1 MAVKRVVLRGGD
13 VRYEAYF
20 EEGGRERRRRFR
32 TRKDA
37 EAAVQ
42 QARDRERRRRAGIPE
57 QRETISYG
65 ELVELFLDQYT
76 ATGRRADRW
85 MRDMLA
91 YSLKTFGTVPV
102 RELLPETI
110 GRWIKHLPVSA
121 KTKQHALA
129 AMRQVLR
136 AAVTWGYLP
145 INPARPA
152 AVKSPPSQQ
161 PDIVPFESWDEVYA
175 VARAAGHYGPLVVF
189 ACATGLRPEEW
200 SALQWRDIDR
210 VTRRCA
216 VRRTYANGEL
226 RSEGKREASL
236 RTVMLADIA
245 LEALDELPQPLRP
258 DQLVFPA
265 VEGGHISLS
274 NWRRRVWYPAVERAG
289 LERRPLYQMRHTF
302 ATLALAAG
310 MPIDFVSRQMGH
322 TDIRTTLR
330 FYARYIP
337 ALEERHL
344 AMLNEGWQAA
354 AAISADHGRP

>member
-1 MAVKRVVLRGGD
+1 MAVKRVALASGE

-20 EEGGRERRRRFR
+20 EEGGSERRRRFR

-42 QARDRERRRRAGIPE
+42 HARDRERRRKAGIPE

-85 MRDMLA
+85 MRDMLG

-102 RELLPETI
+102 RELLPENI
-110 GRWIKHLPVSA
+110 GRWIKQLPVSA

-136 AAVTWGYLP
+136 AGVTWGYLP
-145 INPARPA
+145 ISPARPA
-152 AVKSPPSQQ
+152 AVKSPPSK
-161 PDIVPFESWDEVYA
+161 PPEVIPFESWNEVFA
-175 VARAAGHYGPLVVF
+175 VARHAGRYGPLVVF

-200 SALQWRDIDR
+200 SALQWRDIDGAA
-210 VTRRCA
+210 RRCI
-216 VRRTYANGEL
+216 VRRTYASGEL

-236 RTVMLADIA
+236 RTVLLADVA
-245 LEALDELPQPLRP
+245 LEALDEMPQPLRP

-265 VEGGHISLS
+265 TEGGHISLS
-274 NWRRRVWYPAVERAG
+274 NWRRRVWHPALERAG
-289 LERRPLYQMRHTF
+289 VERRPLYQMRHTF

-344 AMLNEGWQAA
+344 AMLNEGWRAMVPIRA
-354 AAISADHGRP
+354 EA

>member
-1 MAVKRVVLRGGD
+1 MAVKRVALKNGEI
-13 VRYEAYF
+13 RYEAYF

-42 QARDRERRRRAGIPE
+42 EARDRGRRRKAGIPE
-57 QRETISYG
+57 QREPISYA

-76 ATGRRADRW
+76 AKGRRADRW
-85 MRDMLA
+85 IRDMLA
-91 YSLKTFGTVPV
+91 YSLKTFGPV
-102 RELLPETI
+102 SVRGLLPENI

-129 AMRQVLR
+129 AMRQVLS
-136 AAVTWGYLP
+136 AGVVWGYLP
-145 INPARPA
+145 ASPARPA
-152 AVKSPPSQQ
+152 AVKSPPSN
-161 PDIVPFESWDEVYA
+161 PSDILPFESWDEVFA
-175 VARAAGHYGPLVVF
+175 VAREAGRYRPLVVF

-200 SALQWRDIDR
+200 SALQWRDLDR
-210 VTRRCA
+210 GARRCT
-216 VRRTYANGEL
+216 VRRTYASGEL
-226 RSEGKREASL
+226 RSEGKRESSL
-236 RTVMLADIA
+236 RTVMLADVA
-245 LEALDELPQPLRP
+245 LGALNELPQPLRS
-258 DQLVFPA
+258 DQLVFGAP
-265 VEGGHISLS
+265 EGGHISLT

-344 AMLNEGWQAA
+344 AALNEGWRAMSPQTVAK
-354 AAISADHGRP
+354 GE

>member
-1 MAVKRVVLRGGD
+1 MAVRRVALKNGEI
-13 VRYEAYF
+13 RYEAYF
-20 EEGGRERRRRFR
+20 EERGRERRRRFR

-37 EAAVQ
+37 EAAARE
-42 QARDRERRRRAGIPE
+42 ARDRERRRRAGIPE
-57 QRETISYG
+57 QREPITYA

-76 ATGRRADRW
+76 ATGRGADRW

-91 YSLKTFGTVPV
+91 YSLKTFGSVSV
-102 RELLPETI
+102 RELLPENI
-110 GRWIKHLPVSA
+110 GRWIKNLPVGA
-121 KTKQHALA
+121 KTKQHALG

-136 AAVTWGYLP
+136 AGVTWGYLAV
-145 INPARPA
+145 NPARPA
-152 AVKSPPSQQ
+152 AVKSPPSQP
-161 PDIVPFESWDEVYA
+161 PDIVPFESWGEVFA
-175 VARAAGHYGPLVVF
+175 VAEEAGRYGPLVVF

-200 SALQWRDIDR
+200 SALRWRDLD
-210 VTRRCA
+210 TGARRCS
-216 VRRTYANGEL
+216 VRRTYASGEL

-236 RTVMLADIA
+236 RTVLLADLA
-245 LEALDELPQPLRP
+245 LGALDELPQPLRP

-265 VEGGHISLS
+265 TEGGYVSLS

-344 AMLNEGWQAA
+344 AVLNEGWQAMVP
-354 AAISADHGRP
+354 ISVEG

>member
-1 MAVKRVVLRGGD
+1 MAVKRLFLKNGEI
-13 VRYEAYF
+13 RYEAYF

-37 EAAVQ
+37 DAAMQ
-42 QARDRERRRRAGIPE
+42 EARDRKRRRRAGIPE
-57 QRETISYG
+57 QREPITYA

-76 ATGRRADRW
+76 ATGRGADRW

-91 YSLKTFGTVPV
+91 YSLKAFGPVSV
-102 RELLPETI
+102 RELLPENI

-121 KTKQHALA
+121 KTKQHALG

-136 AAVTWGYLP
+136 AGVTWDYLAV
-145 INPARPA
+145 NPARPA
-152 AVKSPPSQQ
+152 AVKSPPSQP
-161 PDIVPFESWDEVYA
+161 PDIVPFESWDEVFA
-175 VARAAGHYGPLVVF
+175 VAEEAGRYGPLVVF

-210 VTRRCA
+210 SARRCSI
-216 VRRTYANGEL
+216 RRTWASGEL
-226 RSEGKREASL
+226 RYEGKREASL
-236 RTVMLADIA
+236 RTVLLADV
-245 LEALDELPQPLRP
+245 ALDALDGLPQPLRS

-265 VEGGHISLS
+265 TEGGYVSLS
-274 NWRRRVWYPAVERAG
+274 NWRRRVWYPALERSG

-310 MPIDFVSRQMGH
+310 MPVDFVSRQLGH

-344 AMLNEGWQAA
+344 AMLNDGWRTMTP
-354 AAISADHGRP
+354 ISAEA

>member
-1 MAVKRVVLRGGD
+1 MAVKRVVLQEGEI
-13 VRYEAYF
+13 RYEAYF
-20 EEGGRERRRRFR
+20 EEGGHERRRRFR

-42 QARDRERRRRAGIPE
+42 QARDRERRRKAGIPE
-57 QRETISYG
+57 QRETITYR
-65 ELVELFLDQYT
+65 ELAELFLDQYT

-91 YSLKTFGTVPV
+91 YSLKAFGPVPV
-102 RELLPETI
+102 RELLPENI
-110 GRWIKHLPVSA
+110 GRWLKQLPVSA

-136 AAVTWGYLP
+136 AGVTWGYLAA
-145 INPARPA
+145 NPARPA
-152 AVKSPPSQQ
+152 AVKSPPSKP
-161 PDIVPFESWDEVYA
+161 PDILPFESWDEVFW
-175 VARAAGHYGPLVVF
+175 VAREAGRYGQLVVF

-200 SALQWRDIDR
+200 SALQWRDIDGAA
-210 VTRRCA
+210 RRCL
-216 VRRTYANGEL
+216 VRRTYASGEL

-236 RTVMLADIA
+236 RTVLLADVA

-265 VEGGHISLS
+265 TEGGHISLS
-274 NWRRRVWYPAVERAG
+274 NWRRRVWYPALERAG
-289 LERRPLYQMRHTF
+289 VERRPLYQMRHTF

-344 AMLNEGWQAA
+344 AMLNEGWREATPVSAQA
-354 AAISADHGRP
+354 

>member
-1 MAVKRVVLRGGD
+1 MAVKRVALKSGEI
-13 VRYEAYF
+13 RYEAYF

-42 QARDRERRRRAGIPE
+42 EARDRERRRNAGIPE
-57 QRETISYG
+57 QREPITYSG
-65 ELVELFLDQYT
+65 LVELFLDQYT
-76 ATGRRADRW
+76 AKGRRADRW

-91 YSLKTFGTVPV
+91 YSLKTFGPVSV
-102 RELLPETI
+102 RELLPENI

-121 KTKQHALA
+121 KTKQHVLG
-129 AMRQVLR
+129 AMRQVLS
-136 AAVTWGYLP
+136 AGVIWGYLP
-145 INPARPA
+145 VSPARPA
-152 AVKSPPSQQ
+152 AVKSPPSQA
-161 PDIVPFESWDEVYA
+161 PDIGPFESWDEVFA
-175 VARAAGHYGPLVVF
+175 VARAAGRYRPLVIF

-200 SALQWRDIDR
+200 SALQWRDIEQGA
-210 VTRRCA
+210 RRCA
-216 VRRTYANGEL
+216 VRRTYASGEL

-236 RTVMLADIA
+236 RTVLLADLA
-245 LEALDELPQPLRP
+245 LEALHELPQPLRP

-265 VEGGHISLS
+265 TEGGHISLS
-274 NWRRRVWYPAVERAG
+274 NWRRRVWYPALERAG
-289 LERRPLYQMRHTF
+289 AERRPLYQMRHTF

-310 MPIDFVSRQMGH
+310 MPIDFVSRQLGH

-344 AMLNEGWQAA
+344 AMLNEGWRTRPRV
-354 AAISADHGRP
+354 SAKA

>member
-1 MAVKRVVLRGGD
+1 MAVRRITLRTGE

-20 EEGGRERRRRFR
+20 EEAGRERRRRFR

-42 QARDRERRRRAGIPE
+42 EARDRQRRRKAGIAE
-57 QRETISYG
+57 QREPITYA
-65 ELVELFLDQYT
+65 ELADLFLDQYT
-76 ATGRRADRW
+76 ASGRRTDRW

-91 YSLKTFGTVPV
+91 YSLTTFGPVSV
-102 RELLPETI
+102 RELLPENI
-110 GRWIKHLPVSA
+110 GRWVKQLPVSA

-129 AMRQVLR
+129 SMRQVLN
-136 AAVTWGYLP
+136 AGVTWDYLRV
-145 INPARPA
+145 NPARPA
-152 AVKSPPSQQ
+152 AVKSPPSRT
-161 PDIVPFESWDEVYA
+161 PEITPFESWDEVFA
-175 VARAAGHYGPLVVF
+175 VAREARRYAPLIIF

-200 SALQWRDIDR
+200 SALQWRDLDR
-210 VTRRCA
+210 RTRRCA
-216 VRRTYANGEL
+216 IRRTYAHGEV

-236 RTVMLADIA
+236 RTVLLADLA
-245 LEALDELPQPLRP
+245 RNALDELPEPLRST
-258 DQLVFPA
+258 QLVFA
-265 VEGGHISLS
+265 AKNGGHINLS
-274 NWRRRVWYPAVERAG
+274 NWRRRVWYPALARAE

-310 MPIDFVSRQMGH
+310 MPIDFVSRQLGH

-344 AMLNEGWQAA
+344 AMLNDGWKTAA
-354 AAISADHGRP
+354 AAGVDQERV

>member
-1 MAVKRVVLRGGD
+1 MAVKRIVLESGEI
-13 VRYEAYF
+13 RYEAYF

-37 EAAVQ
+37 EAAIQ
-42 QARDRERRRRAGIPE
+42 QARDRERRRKAGIPE
-57 QRETISYG
+57 QREAITYR
-65 ELVELFLDQYT
+65 ELAELFLDQYT

-91 YSLKTFGTVPV
+91 YSLKAFGPIPV
-102 RELLPETI
+102 RELLPENI
-110 GRWIKHLPVSA
+110 GRWLKQLPVSP

-129 AMRQVLR
+129 ALRQVLR
-136 AAVTWGYLP
+136 AGVTWGYLAA
-145 INPARPA
+145 NPARPA
-152 AVKSPPSQQ
+152 AVKSPTSKP
-161 PDIVPFESWDEVYA
+161 PDILPFESWDEVFA
-175 VARAAGHYGPLVVF
+175 VAREAGRYDPLVVF

-210 VTRRCA
+210 AARRCL
-216 VRRTYANGEL
+216 VRRTYASGEL

-236 RTVMLADIA
+236 RTVLLADVA
-245 LEALDELPQPLRP
+245 LEALDQLPQPLRP

-265 VEGGHISLS
+265 TEGGHISLS
-274 NWRRRVWYPAVERAG
+274 NWRRRVWYPALERAG
-289 LERRPLYQMRHTF
+289 VDRRPLYQMRHTF

-344 AMLNEGWQAA
+344 ALLNEGWRETTPSRAQA
-354 AAISADHGRP
+354 

>member
-1 MAVKRVVLRGGD
+1 MAVKRIVLQSGEI
-13 VRYEAYF
+13 RYEASF
-20 EEGGRERRRRFR
+20 EEGGRQRRRRFR

-37 EAAVQ
+37 EAAAQ

-57 QRETISYG
+57 QREAITYR
-65 ELVELFLDQYT
+65 ELAELFLDQYT

-85 MRDMLA
+85 MRDMLG
-91 YSLKTFGTVPV
+91 YSLKTFGSVPV
-102 RELLPETI
+102 RELLPENI
-110 GRWIKHLPVSA
+110 GRWVKRLPVSA

-136 AAVTWGYLP
+136 AGVTWGYLP
-145 INPARPA
+145 VNPARPA
-152 AVKSPPSQQ
+152 AVKSPPSQP
-161 PDIVPFESWDEVYA
+161 PDIIPFESWDEVFA
-175 VARAAGHYGPLVVF
+175 VAREAGRYRPLVVF

-200 SALQWRDIDR
+200 SALQWKDID
-210 VTRRCA
+210 VAARRCV
-216 VRRTYANGEL
+216 VRRTYASGEL

-236 RTVMLADIA
+236 RTVLLADVA
-245 LEALDELPQPLRP
+245 LEALDELPQPLRS
-258 DQLVFPA
+258 DQLVFSA
-265 VEGGHISLS
+265 TEGRHISLS
-274 NWRRRVWYPAVERAG
+274 NWRRRVWYPAVERAC

-310 MPIDFVSRQMGH
+310 MPIDFVSRQMRH

-344 AMLNEGWQAA
+344 AALNQGWRSMRP
-354 AAISADHGRP
+354 ISAEA